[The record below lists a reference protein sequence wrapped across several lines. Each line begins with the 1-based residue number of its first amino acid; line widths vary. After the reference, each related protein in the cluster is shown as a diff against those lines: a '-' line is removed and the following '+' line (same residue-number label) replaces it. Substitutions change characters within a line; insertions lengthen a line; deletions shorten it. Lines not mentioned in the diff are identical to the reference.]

1 MQYSQTQQ
9 VQLPVSPDHPDQST
23 FNNNLPGANDIWPQL
38 PRQPQLDGQIIAM
51 CVAHFRMFAQTR
63 ATKTRVHV
71 FTYNMLS
78 SNRFQNPLF
87 TEWCQ
92 RTVDFCE
99 FLIKV
104 QQNPPNVAIEKA
116 AGKIYMGLLYTM
128 VATPQFAVLQQMID
142 TNIATM
148 LNAAGAELNSITT
161 DVQNW
166 LRNGQQQVQQSPY
179 GGSVTIGGGA
189 QLPQISTGSYGTQP
203 AGNNPHAALSAYGT
217 VAPASSIP
225 AGAHLMPMPTAAPVV
240 VDQGTDRGGRY
251 LDGSTQSWGAAPAA
265 APAATIV
272 AAQPAPVVDFNE
284 PIPGT
289 VEEVIIDPAMN
300 ARLGFAIN
308 PDRPFDVIYNNGGVE
323 ARPAHLSKWKRTV
336 GGDQPYAMLVD
347 PNKWIVFHVRF
358 ADGVV
363 KEKLVEI
370 EDGMQYLQHEINDK
384 LRAAAFKPEGKVIQ
398 SSREIAEYNAIPE
411 PIKVLDQR
419 VDQDLDDITPV
430 ILTGLY
436 TCSTDLE
443 NEREARLEL
452 VDSLKLAPTDLL
464 PAHQYTSV
472 KFHSMDIT
480 KECYDELVKFAE
492 YTNWET
498 VATRLSEM
506 ARTGLLPMRYY
517 RFITER
523 LTKAVNLFLSDAL
536 SISGIR
542 IGDFAEDIAALPAY
556 LGKKRGLEI
565 QQVFDQAAN
574 TIIMRT
580 VCMANEGEDDAMAYG
595 IADQYINLQLSWS
608 QNQIASLSIER
619 EPVLVSQASHPKV
632 MEVIKDLLQ
641 RVANDDDKL
650 QTHTLRLLTVDGC
663 YYEVIRGRLMANAIL
678 LKRAI

>member
-9 VQLPVSPDHPDQST
+9 VQLPVSPDHPDQSS
-23 FNNNLPGANDIWPQL
+23 FNNNLPGANDIWPVL
-38 PRQPQLDGQIIAM
+38 ARQPQLDGQIIAM

-63 ATKTRVHV
+63 ATKTRVHT

-78 SNRFQNPLF
+78 HNRFQNPLF
-87 TEWCQ
+87 AEWCQ

-99 FLIKV
+99 FLMKV
-104 QQNPPNVAIEKA
+104 QNNPPNVAIEKA

-142 TNIATM
+142 GTIATM
-148 LNAAGAELNSITT
+148 LNAAGAELNAITT

-166 LRNGQQQVQQSPY
+166 LRNGQQQQIQSPY
-179 GGSVTIGGGA
+179 GTSGVTIGGGT
-189 QLPQISTGSYGTQP
+189 QLPQIGGQPGT
-203 AGNNPHAALSAYGT
+203 NSPHAALSSYGT
-217 VAPASSIP
+217 AAPASAIP
-225 AGAHLMPMPTAAPVV
+225 AGAHLMPMPTATPVA

-251 LDGSTQSWGAAPAA
+251 LDGTAQSWGGTNAAPAA
-265 APAATIV
+265 AAAPVIT
-272 AAQPAPVVDFNE
+272 AQPAPVVDFNE

-289 VEEVIIDPAMN
+289 VEEVIIDPRMN
-300 ARLGFAIN
+300 VKLGFPVD
-308 PDRPFDVIYNNGGVE
+308 PDRPFDEIHNNGGVV
-323 ARPAHLSKWKRTV
+323 ARPAYLSKWKRTV
-336 GGDQPYAMLVD
+336 GDDQPYAMLVD
-347 PNKWIVFHVRF
+347 PSKWIVFHVRF

-384 LRAAAFKPEGKVIQ
+384 LRAAAFKPEGKIVQ
-398 SSREIAEYNAIPE
+398 SSRAIAEYNAIPE

-419 VDQDLDDITPV
+419 VDQDLDDVTPV
-430 ILTGLY
+430 ILEGLY

-443 NEREARLEL
+443 NEREARLE
-452 VDSLKLAPTDLL
+452 VIEALKLSPDDLL
-464 PAHQYTSV
+464 PAHQYTSI
-472 KFHSMDIT
+472 KFHSMDIS
-480 KECYDELVKFAE
+480 KECYAELVKFAD

-498 VATRLSEM
+498 VSTRLSEM

-523 LTKAVNLFLSDAL
+523 LTKAVNLFLADSL

-565 QQVFDQAAN
+565 QHVFDQAAN
-574 TIIMRT
+574 AIIMRT
-580 VCMANEGEDDAMAYG
+580 VCMANEDEDDAMAYG
-595 IADQYINLQLSWS
+595 IVDQYINLQLSWT
-608 QNQIASLSIER
+608 QDQIASLAIEK

-641 RVANDDDKL
+641 RVRNDDDKL
-650 QTHTLRLLTVDGC
+650 LTHTLRLLTLDGC

-678 LKRAI
+678 LKRAA